1 MARYIVT
8 SLLAVA
14 AASALALGDE
24 PVGDTGA
31 SFCLFVAQART

>member
-14 AASALALGDE
+14 AASALALGEE
-24 PVGDTGA
+24 PVADTGA
-31 SFCLFVAQART
+31 SFCFFVAEVRA